1 MNPLETIAGL
11 FRPAA
16 DLITNL
22 FPGEVERK
30 KAQAELDKI
39 QAQVS
44 TEIIH
49 LQGQVAQAQA
59 AINLADAQGGNWL
72 QRSWRPVSMWIFLG
86 LVTLDSFGVLPNRLA
101 PDAWTLLQIGFGGYT
116 IGRSLEKISPSVT
129 SAFRGRD

>member
-1 MNPLETIAGL
+1 MSPLETIAGL
-11 FRPAA
+11 FKPAA
-16 DLITNL
+16 DLIINL
-22 FPGEVERK
+22 FPNEVEQK

-44 TEIIH
+44 AEIIQ

-116 IGRSLEKISPSVT
+116 IGRSLEKITPSVT
-129 SAFRGRD
+129 GAIKGRE